1 MNSAIS
7 TGGRQPTETEMLWL
21 LCAAVII
28 GIGAYLFERW
38 EGENQ

>member
-1 MNSAIS
+1 LPEEH
-7 TGGRQPTETEMLWL
+7 RLMLWL

-38 EGENQ
+38 EGRND